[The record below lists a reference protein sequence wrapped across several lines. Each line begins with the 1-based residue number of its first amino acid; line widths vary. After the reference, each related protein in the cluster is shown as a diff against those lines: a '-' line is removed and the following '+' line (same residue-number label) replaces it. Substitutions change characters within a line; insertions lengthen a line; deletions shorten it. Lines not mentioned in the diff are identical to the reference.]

1 MVRSNTTKKSGYEVM
16 GKKGKKE
23 QAKDPQL
30 DLYEIAD
37 WLASAKKP
45 LSERAKEFGEE
56 EEAIRHL
63 ANNWPGIDRAIS
75 KFDPEIRNSIAAY
88 TSGSGGWF
96 RSRDP
101 TDPNQWWNESPTAI
115 SRYISSATGTVA
127 TLMGTSPSPQP
138 EMQKISE
145 IFQRPVREKQRRQ
158 FVAAELGRISPELR
172 NKFEDAWRI
181 WYTGD
186 ENSTNNA
193 LLGMREA
200 VDHTVKHLSKEGQPF
215 QAQSYAEERK
225 ARIRWIATNLVS
237 DPLKQQPIIEAS
249 ETFQRLYSDLSD
261 RAKKLG
267 SVPRDVAK
275 KLLIQAQ
282 DLLNLLL
289 TSI

>member
-1 MVRSNTTKKSGYEVM
+1 MSST
-16 GKKGKKE
+16 GKKGKS
-23 QAKDPQL
+23 KDPQS

-63 ANNWPGIDRAIS
+63 ANNWPVIDRAMS

-88 TSGSGGWF
+88 TSGSVPWF

-101 TDPNQWWNESPTAI
+101 TDPTQWWNENPTAI
-115 SRYISSATGTVA
+115 SRYIYSSTGTVT
-127 TLMGTSPSPQP
+127 TLIVTSPSPEP
-138 EMQKISE
+138 ELQKASE
-145 IFQRPVREKQRRQ
+145 IFQKPIREKQGRQ
-158 FVAAELGRISPELR
+158 FVVAELGKLSPELR

-193 LLGMREA
+193 LLAMREA
-200 VDHTVKHLSKEGQPF
+200 VDHTVKHLSKKGQPF

-225 ARIRWIATNLVS
+225 ARIKWIATNLVS
-237 DPLKQQPIIEAS
+237 DPLKQQSIIEAS
-249 ETFQRLYSDLSD
+249 KTFQRLYSDLSD

-267 SVPRDVAK
+267 SVPRDVAQ

-282 DLLNLLL
+282 DLLSLLL

>member
-1 MVRSNTTKKSGYEVM
+1 MAEWYAR
-16 GKKGKKE
+16 
-23 QAKDPQL
+23 
-30 DLYEIAD
+30 
-37 WLASAKKP
+37 AKKP
-45 LSERAKEFGEE
+45 LSDRAEEFGEE
-56 EEAIRHL
+56 EEAMRDL
-63 ANNWPGIDRAIS
+63 ANNWPVIDREIS
-75 KFDPEIRNSIAAY
+75 KLDPDIGNSFAAY
-88 TSGSGGWF
+88 TSGSIPWF

-101 TDPNQWWNESPTAI
+101 TDPTQWWNDNPTAI
-115 SRYISSATGTVA
+115 SRYIFSATGTA
-127 TLMGTSPSPQP
+127 TTLMITSPSRQP
-138 EMQKISE
+138 ELQKVIDFFE
-145 IFQRPVREKQRRQ
+145 RPTREKQGRQ
-158 FVAAELGRISPELR
+158 FVAAELGKISPELR
-172 NKFEDAWRI
+172 SKFESAWRI

-186 ENSTNNA
+186 EDSTNNA
-193 LLGMREA
+193 LLAMREA

-237 DPLKQQPIIEAS
+237 DPLKQQSIIEAS

-275 KLLIQAQ
+275 NLLIQAQ